1 MNHYKDEGYSGQP
14 NNRMQQTGYPPQ
26 AHSMVGILGTVM
38 VVIVWQLD
46 LLLILPNQS
55 VPIATKVV
63 SSNPAHGEMYSIQH
77 YVIKFVGDL

>member
-38 VVIVWQLD
+38 VVIVW
-46 LLLILPNQS
+46 
-55 VPIATKVV
+55 
-63 SSNPAHGEMYSIQH
+63 
-77 YVIKFVGDL
+77 